1 MRGLPVKEK
10 LKLLPKHNAQGYHT
24 LSGLVLGLSS
34 VSF

>member
-10 LKLLPKHNAQGYHT
+10 LWLPPKHNAQGFHT
-24 LSGLVLGLSS
+24 LGGLVLGLSS